1 MSQVPEIVL
10 PVKWEKERNFGY
22 NLDMKEMIF
31 QDRRDAGRRLAEVLK
46 QWSFPNADILVLGIP
61 RGGLVVADEVAKALS
76 APLDVVICRKIR
88 APYQPELGIGAVV
101 DGHHITIL
109 NEDLVRAVGAT
120 KDYLAK
126 EIAYQKEEID
136 RRLKYY
142 RGDRPSPDI
151 SGKTVIVI
159 DDGIATGYTFRAA
172 LEGLRQ
178 YQPAWLVAAAPVA
191 AQDSAEMLKAF
202 TDVVICISTPAFF
215 MAVGSWYRDFEQVS
229 DEEAAGI
236 LQRSWTRQSFVY
248 EASA

>member
-1 MSQVPEIVL
+1 MREV
-10 PVKWEKERNFGY
+10 
-22 NLDMKEMIF
+22 IF

-46 QWSFPNADILVLGIP
+46 QRSFPNAEIFVLGIP
-61 RGGLVVADEVAKALS
+61 RGGLVVAEEVAKALS

-101 DGHHITIL
+101 DGNHITIL
-109 NEDLVRAVGAT
+109 NEDLVRAVGASR
-120 KDYLAK
+120 DYLAG

-136 RRLKYY
+136 RRLRYY
-142 RGDRPSPDI
+142 RGDRPMPEI
-151 SGKTVIVI
+151 TGKTVIVI

-191 AQDSAEMLKAF
+191 AQDSAEMLRTFA
-202 TDVVICISTPAFF
+202 DEVICVSTPAFF

-236 LQRSWTRQSFVY
+236 LQRSWSLHPFVY